1 MFIGSYLSGWIVD
14 QYVTPGGHDWRTI
27 WLIPAA
33 MAFAV
38 LALFAAFFSGRE
50 EAKAA

>member
-1 MFIGSYLSGWIVD
+1 M
-14 QYVTPGGHDWRTI
+14 PGGHDWRTI

-50 EAKAA
+50 EAKTA

>member
-1 MFIGSYLSGWIVD
+1 MFIGSYLSGWVVD
-14 QYVTPGGHDWRTI
+14 QYVTGTGHDWRTI

-38 LALFAAFFSGRE
+38 FVLFAVFFSSRE
-50 EAKAA
+50 EAKAS